1 MLQCDPNCAVKLV
14 GKAHVKRL
22 YVYAKLDIEPDDVIT
37 VDMFRMFVR
46 ANKKC
51 RFFCDMG
58 FRRHTLETAVYSD
71 KYKDHLDLVD
81 DRFDHVICNCGTKL
95 CRYVLWKETLPD
107 GPVPLSKSER
117 MKMVSR
123 RGPFC

>member
-46 ANKKC
+46 ANKK
-51 RFFCDMG
+51 
-58 FRRHTLETAVYSD
+58 Y

-117 MKMVSR
+117 MKM
-123 RGPFC
+123 